1 MPRRRRRRRKQV
13 GFPSFLLFLG
23 LAVGGAAVLAYA
35 GFWLTR
41 DAAPEPQD
49 RPPECSSAVP
59 PPGPPAVSPAP
70 GRTTPGPLRPAAP
83 PSSPR
88 TGGDA
93 PAAADTAASGPAPA
107 GTRVALVI
115 DDLGRRLEDVQ
126 ALELLGVPVT
136 YAVLPFETRTRE
148 VVREIQD
155 RGSEV
160 LLHLPMEGQ
169 EGANPGPGALRLSMS
184 EEELE
189 LFTRAA
195 LDAVPGAVGVNNH
208 MGSLLS
214 TNPRSMR
221 AVLGVLRDHDL
232 FFLDSRTTRDSVAY
246 RVASELG
253 VPAAERQVFLDREAT
268 AEAVTHQFR
277 RLLRLAR
284 ERGSAIAI
292 GHPYPVTLEVLARE
306 VPRAAELG
314 YEFVPVS
321 FLVERSGLPAR

>member
-1 MPRRRRRRRKQV
+1 
-13 GFPSFLLFLG
+13 
-23 LAVGGAAVLAYA
+23 
-35 GFWLTR
+35 
-41 DAAPEPQD
+41 
-49 RPPECSSAVP
+49 
-59 PPGPPAVSPAP
+59 
-70 GRTTPGPLRPAAP
+70 
-83 PSSPR
+83 
-88 TGGDA
+88 
-93 PAAADTAASGPAPA
+93 
-107 GTRVALVI
+107 VALVI